1 MVVSIPHTFKVLQG
15 ILFYHFLHFLFF
27 FKVVYVEVKHSFL
40 SKITLDKTQNE
51 TELWQKP
58 FGAKL
63 KEEIKPISRHMQ
75 EGKDFV
81 IFQASVG
88 IWKCSKLG

>member
-1 MVVSIPHTFKVLQG
+1 M
-15 ILFYHFLHFLFF
+15 
-27 FKVVYVEVKHSFL
+27 EVKHSSL

-63 KEEIKPISRHMQ
+63 KEEIKPISRHVQ

-81 IFQASVG
+81 IFQASAG